1 MTLAQDVRFLGT
13 MAQPLGYAARVN
25 TARAFRGRWRQY
37 RFWTGAEI
45 TDYDPIDPANIAQP
59 DAAYRALHAGGRVH
73 YNPKLGLWILSR
85 LPDVRAGARAAET
98 LSSAD
103 GVTRLRMAGPLLVTM
118 DGKRHND
125 DAPTRAARV
134 HQGGAGQLAG
144 DDR

>member
-13 MAQPLGYAARVN
+13 IAQPLGYAARVN

-59 DAAYRALHAGGRVH
+59 DVAYRALHAGGRVH

-85 LPDVRAGARAAET
+85 LPDVRAAARAAGT
-98 LSSAD
+98 MSSAD
-103 GVTRLRMAGPLLVTM
+103 GVTRLGWR
-118 DGKRHND
+118 
-125 DAPTRAARV
+125 
-134 HQGGAGQLAG
+134 
-144 DDR
+144 DRCW